1 MATNESAL
9 TAQTVSFIITK
20 YEDEFGY
27 SELRKSILQKIIIF
41 HSVTVGFKVCSLDHQ
56 HQHQLVTGNSSNQIL
71 IL

>member
-9 TAQTVSFIITK
+9 TAQTISFIISK

-27 SELRKSILQKIIIF
+27 SELGKSSFQKIIIF
-41 HSVTVGFKVCSLDHQ
+41 HSVTVVFKVCSLDHQ
-56 HQHQLVTGNSSNQIL
+56 HQHQLETGNSLNQIL